1 MILEVRGLQKSFG
14 GLMAVKDMGL
24 HLDQGEIL
32 AVIGPNG
39 AGKTTLLNLLSGLFL
54 PDAGQITLAGH
65 DITRATPE
73 RRCHLGIGRAFQV
86 VRPFLEM
93 TVFENVMVGA
103 MFGKHGVS
111 KAEAWKHTEQVLHLT
126 GLEQHAHKNAHDLT
140 LMQDKRLEVARAL
153 ATRPSVLLLDEVMA
167 GLRPNEAQDAVQLVK
182 SVRDSGVSVLFI
194 EHVMPVV
201 RDLADRVVVME
212 YGSKLAEGTYQSV
225 VRDPRVVAAYLGEE
239 GA

>member
-1 MILEVRGLQKSFG
+1 MILEVRNVQKSFG
-14 GLMAVKDMGL
+14 GLMAVRDMGL

-54 PDAGQITLAGH
+54 PDAGQIVLSGH
-65 DITRATPE
+65 DITRASPE
-73 RRCHLGIGRAFQV
+73 KRCHLGIGRAFQV

-103 MFGKHGVS
+103 MFGKNGLTR
-111 KAEAWKHTEQVLHLT
+111 KQATEHTEKVLTLT
-126 GLEQHAHKNAHDLT
+126 GLEQHASKNAHDLT

-167 GLRPNEAQDAVQLVK
+167 GLRPTEAQDAVQLVK
-182 SVRDSGVSVLFI
+182 QVRSSGVSVLFI

-212 YGSKLAEGTYQSV
+212 YGSKLAEGLYHDV
-225 VRDPRVVAAYLGEE
+225 VRNEKVIAAYLGEE
-239 GA
+239 VS